1 MVATLKHD
9 ILVIKKRNFDKDLA
23 LKQDR
28 TRIKSLKND
37 DFYKTQLSHKCRG
50 MLQSVEKA
58 VINKQYERNTKLNT
72 FY

>member
-9 ILVIKKRNFDKDLA
+9 ILVIKKRNFEKDMA
-23 LKQDR
+23 LKQER

-50 MLQSVEKA
+50 MLQSV
-58 VINKQYERNTKLNT
+58 
-72 FY
+72 